1 MEGQSSKALVWDAG
15 TSERKD
21 RREKM
26 FV

>member
-26 FV
+26 